1 MLFFKE
7 KIMKIEE
14 VISVLNELYANLDGK
29 LDLREM
35 NAVNE
40 ALMAISNIIYKK
52 EDQTDFQG
60 WPVKKLTMKDL
71 RKFVRDNGPLDDTVK
86 ILVLEDDGMGYG
98 ARNGYCSDIYV
109 GENVDKE
116 KEVQIWF

>member
-1 MLFFKE
+1 
-7 KIMKIEE
+7 MKIEE
-14 VISVLNELYANLDGK
+14 VMSVLNELYANLDGK

-40 ALMAISNIIYKK
+40 ALMTISNIIYKK

>member
-1 MLFFKE
+1 MLSFKE

-14 VISVLNELYANLDGK
+14 VMSVLNDLYANLDGK

-40 ALMAISNIIYKK
+40 ALMAMSNIMYKK
-52 EDQTDFQG
+52 EGQTDFQG

>member
-1 MLFFKE
+1 
-7 KIMKIEE
+7 MKIEE
-14 VISVLNELYANLDGK
+14 VMSVLNDLYANLDGK

-40 ALMAISNIIYKK
+40 ALMAMSHIMYKK

>member
-1 MLFFKE
+1 MLSFKE

-14 VISVLNELYANLDGK
+14 VMSVLNDLYANLDGK

-40 ALMAISNIIYKK
+40 ALMTMSNIIYKK